1 VLEVR
6 GLSFELCLYERR
18 KDNNMAFM
26 HFDESIEMIQ
36 NLEINNYKT
45 KKLYLVDTLGYVLAE
60 DVVADHNSPE
70 FPTSAMD
77 GYAIIHEDMTLGTL
91 KVGSINPA
99 GSALKEEVIGGTCIK
114 TFTGSLMPHGAD
126 TLIPIE
132 NVEVDGDE
140 IIIKEEVPQ
149 GFSVREVGENYAKG
163 QMLIPKGTKI
173 DFPQIGVMA
182 SLNIANVL
190 VYEKPTVAIISTGSE
205 LLELGEEQTNDSQIR
220 SSNNYILEAIVN
232 KYDGIPMQLGC
243 IKDDKAS
250 ITTAISDALEKS
262 DIVVT
267 TGGVSVGD
275 FDFVK
280 DVIYEL
286 DCDVVFK
293 GVRVK
298 PGQHIM
304 VARKDD
310 KFIIGLPGFAYS
322 STVTAL
328 LYLVPLIEKLQQ
340 GKSCLRKVKAKLA
353 EPFVK
358 RAKKAEFTACNINLM
373 QGEYYVDF
381 KDKKVGS
388 SAILTNMLG
397 EVALLATSEDDRSK
411 DIGDEVTVLLVG

>member
-1 VLEVR
+1 
-6 GLSFELCLYERR
+6 
-18 KDNNMAFM
+18 MI
-26 HFDESIEMIQ
+26 HFDQSIDMIN

-45 KKLYLVDTLGYVLAE
+45 KTIPLMQAQGYVLAE
-60 DVVADHNSPE
+60 DIIADHNSPE

-77 GYAIIHEDMTLGTL
+77 GYAIIHDDIAMG
-91 KVGSINPA
+91 KVKIASINPA
-99 GSALKEEVIGGTCIK
+99 GSALKDEVIGGTCIK

-132 NVEVDGDE
+132 NVEVDGSY
-140 IIIKEEVPQ
+140 IVIKDEVPQ
-149 GFSVREVGENYAKG
+149 GFSIRAVGENYAKG
-163 QMLIPKGTKI
+163 QKLISKGTKI

-182 SLNIANVL
+182 SLNISNVT
-190 VYEKPTVAIISTGSE
+190 VYEKPIVAVISTGSE
-205 LLELGEEQTNDSQIR
+205 LLALGEEQTNNAQIR

-232 KYDGIPMQLGC
+232 KYDGISLQKGC
-243 IKDDKAS
+243 IKDDKES
-250 ITTAISDALEKS
+250 ITKEISLALEEA

-280 DVIYEL
+280 DVIREL
-286 DCDVVFK
+286 GCDVIFK
-293 GVRVK
+293 GVRIK

-304 VARKDD
+304 VARKGD

-328 LYLVPLIEKLQQ
+328 LYLVPLIEKFQCGTSTLHQV
-340 GKSCLRKVKAKLA
+340 RAKLKA
-353 EPFVK
+353 PFVK
-358 RAKKAEFTACNINLM
+358 RAKKAEFTACNISLI

-381 KDKKVGS
+381 KDKKIGT

-397 EVALLATSEDDRSK
+397 NVALLVTSEDDTSK
-411 DIGDEVTVLLVG
+411 EVGDEVTVLLFG

>member
-1 VLEVR
+1 
-6 GLSFELCLYERR
+6 
-18 KDNNMAFM
+18 MI
-26 HFDESIEMIQ
+26 HFDESIQMIKDLNIDQ
-36 NLEINNYKT
+36 YKT
-45 KKLYLVDTLGYVLAE
+45 KSLYIVDALGYVLAE
-60 DVVADHNSPE
+60 DIVADHHSPA

-77 GYAIIHEDMTLGTL
+77 GYAIIHEDMTLGNL
-91 KVGSINPA
+91 KIGSINPA

-132 NVEVDGDE
+132 NVEVKGDE

-149 GFSVREVGENYAKG
+149 GFAVREVGENYTKG
-163 QMLIPKGTKI
+163 QKLITKGTKI
-173 DFPQIGVMA
+173 DFPHIGVMA
-182 SLNIANVL
+182 SLNVSNVL

-205 LLELGEEQTNDSQIR
+205 LLQLGEKQTNDAQIR

-232 KYDGIPMQLGC
+232 KYDGIPLQLGC
-243 IKDDKAS
+243 IKDDKES
-250 ITTAISDALEKS
+250 ITHAVSDALAKS

-280 DVIYEL
+280 DVIHEL
-286 DCDVVFK
+286 GCEVIFQ

-298 PGQHIM
+298 PGQHVM
-304 VARKDD
+304 VARKED

-328 LYLVPLIEKLQQ
+328 LYLVPLIEKLQK
-340 GKSCLRKVKAKLA
+340 GKSSLRQVKAKLK

-358 RAKKAEFTACNINLM
+358 RAKKAEFTACNATLLH
-373 QGEYYVDF
+373 GEYYIDF

-397 EVALLATSEDDRSK
+397 DVALLVTSEEDASK
-411 DIGDEVTVLLVG
+411 AVGDEVNVLLLN

>member
-1 VLEVR
+1 
-6 GLSFELCLYERR
+6 
-18 KDNNMAFM
+18 MFM

-45 KKLYLVDTLGYVLAE
+45 KKLYLVDALGYVLAE
-60 DVVADHNSPE
+60 DVIADHNSPE

-132 NVEVDGDE
+132 NVEVNGNE
-140 IIIKEEVPQ
+140 ITIKEEVPQ

-220 SSNNYILEAIVN
+220 SSNNYILEAIVT

-243 IKDDKAS
+243 IKDDKAT

-286 DCDVVFK
+286 GCDVVFK

-328 LYLVPLIEKLQQ
+328 LYLVPVIEKLQQ
-340 GKSCLRKVKAKLA
+340 GKCSLLKVKAKLT

-358 RAKKAEFTACNINLM
+358 RAKKAEFTACNINLL

-397 EVALLATSEDDRSK
+397 NVALLATSEDDTSK
-411 DIGDEVTVLLVG
+411 AIGDEVTVLLLN

>member
-1 VLEVR
+1 VR
-6 GLSFELCLYERR
+6 GLSFELCSDERR
-18 KDNNMAFM
+18 KDNNMAFI

-45 KKLYLVDTLGYVLAE
+45 KKLYLVDALGYVLAE
-60 DVVADHNSPE
+60 DIVADHNSPE

-286 DCDVVFK
+286 GCDVVFK

-340 GKSCLRKVKAKLA
+340 GKSSLRKVKAKLA

-397 EVALLATSEDDRSK
+397 ECSAACYIRR
-411 DIGDEVTVLLVG
+411 

>member
-1 VLEVR
+1 ML
-6 GLSFELCLYERR
+6 
-18 KDNNMAFM
+18 
-26 HFDESIEMIQ
+26 HFDESIEMIK
-36 NLEINNYKT
+36 NLEIDNYKT
-45 KKLYLVDTLGYVLAE
+45 KKLYLVDALGYVLAE
-60 DVVADHNSPE
+60 DIVADHNSPE

-77 GYAIIHEDMTLGTL
+77 GYAIIHEDMALGTL

-132 NVEVDGDE
+132 NVEVQGDE
-140 IIIKEEVPQ
+140 IVIKQEVPQ
-149 GFSVREVGENYAKG
+149 GFSVREPGENYAKG
-163 QMLIPKGTKI
+163 QLLIPKGTKI

-205 LLELGEEQTNDSQIR
+205 LLELGVEQTNDAQIR
-220 SSNNYILEAIVN
+220 SSNNYILEAIVK
-232 KYDGIPMQLGC
+232 KYDGVSLQLGC
-243 IKDDKAS
+243 IKDDKET
-250 ITTAISDALEKS
+250 ITREITGALEKS

-280 DVIYEL
+280 DVIREIG
-286 DCDVVFK
+286 CDVVFK

-340 GKSCLRKVKAKLA
+340 GKSSLHQVKAKLK

-358 RAKKAEFTACNINLM
+358 RAKKAEFTACNASLL

-381 KDKKVGS
+381 KGKKVGS
-388 SAILTNMLG
+388 SAILTNMLDD
-397 EVALLATSEDDRSK
+397 VALLVTSEDDKSK
-411 DIGDEVTVLLVG
+411 EIGDEVTVLLFG

>member
-1 VLEVR
+1 
-6 GLSFELCLYERR
+6 
-18 KDNNMAFM
+18 MI
-26 HFDESIEMIQ
+26 HFDESIQIIQ
-36 NLEINNYKT
+36 DLEINSYKT
-45 KKLYLVDTLGYVLAE
+45 KKLYLVDALGYVLAE

-77 GYAIIHEDMTLGTL
+77 GYAIIHEDMALGTL

-132 NVEVDGDE
+132 NVEADGDE

-149 GFSVREVGENYAKG
+149 GFSIREVGENYAKG
-163 QMLIPKGTKI
+163 QLLVAKGTKI

-190 VYEKPTVAIISTGSE
+190 VYEKPTVAILSTGSE
-205 LLELGEEQTNDSQIR
+205 LLELGEEQTNDAQIR

-243 IKDDKAS
+243 IKDDKAT
-250 ITTAISDALEKS
+250 ITKEISAALAKS

-286 DCDVVFK
+286 GCDVIFK

-328 LYLVPLIEKLQQ
+328 LYLIPLIEKLQQ
-340 GKSCLRKVKAKLA
+340 GKSALHQVKAKLK
-353 EPFVK
+353 EPFIK
-358 RAKKAEFTACNINLM
+358 RAKKAEFTACNVSLI

-397 EVALLATSEDDRSK
+397 DVALLITSENDNSK
-411 DIGDEVTVLLVG
+411 EVGDEVSVLLFG

>member
-1 VLEVR
+1 ML
-6 GLSFELCLYERR
+6 
-18 KDNNMAFM
+18 
-26 HFDESIEMIQ
+26 HFDESIQIIQ
-36 NLEINNYKT
+36 DLEINSYKT
-45 KKLYLVDTLGYVLAE
+45 KKLYLVDALGYVLAE
-60 DVVADHNSPE
+60 DIIADHNSPE

-91 KVGSINPA
+91 KIGGINPA
-99 GSALKEEVIGGTCIK
+99 GSVLAEEVIGGMCIK

-132 NVEVDGDE
+132 NVTVEGDE
-140 IIIKEEVPQ
+140 IVINEEVPQ

-163 QMLIPKGTKI
+163 QLLIAKGTKI

-190 VYEKPTVAIISTGSE
+190 VYEKPTVAILSTGSE
-205 LLELGEEQTNDSQIR
+205 LLELGEEQTSDAQIR

-232 KYDGIPMQLGC
+232 KYDGISMQLGC
-243 IKDDKAS
+243 IKDDKAT
-250 ITTAISDALEKS
+250 ITKEISAALEKS

-286 DCDVVFK
+286 GCEVLFK

-340 GKSCLRKVKAKLA
+340 GKCSLRKVIAKLK
-353 EPFVK
+353 EPFIK
-358 RAKKAEFTACNINLM
+358 RAKKAEFTACNVSLI
-373 QGEYYVDF
+373 QGEYYADF
-381 KDKKVGS
+381 KGKKVGS

-397 EVALLATSEDDRSK
+397 DVALLVTSENDSSK
-411 DIGDEVTVLLVG
+411 EIGDEVTVLMFG

>member
-1 VLEVR
+1 
-6 GLSFELCLYERR
+6 
-18 KDNNMAFM
+18 MAFM
-26 HFDESIEMIQ
+26 HFDESLQMIE
-36 NLEINNYKT
+36 NLRINNYKT
-45 KKLYLVDTLGYVLAE
+45 NKLYLVDALGYVLAE
-60 DVVADHNSPE
+60 DIVADHNSPE

-149 GFSVREVGENYAKG
+149 GFAVREVGENYEKG

-182 SLNIANVL
+182 SLNIENVL
-190 VYEKPTVAIISTGSE
+190 VYEKPTVAILSTGSE

-232 KYDGIPMQLGC
+232 KYDGVPMQLGC
-243 IKDDKAS
+243 IKDDKET
-250 ITTAISDALEKS
+250 ITKEISAALEKS

-280 DVIYEL
+280 DVIYEIG
-286 DCDVVFK
+286 CDVVFK

-310 KFIIGLPGFAYS
+310 KFIVGLPGFAYS

-340 GKSCLRKVKAKLA
+340 GKSSLRKVKAKLK
-353 EPFVK
+353 EPFIK
-358 RAKKAEFTACNINLM
+358 RAKKAEFTACNVNLM

-397 EVALLATSEDDRSK
+397 DVALLVTSEDDTSK
-411 DIGDEVTVLLVG
+411 AVGDEVTVLLLG

>member
-1 VLEVR
+1 
-6 GLSFELCLYERR
+6 
-18 KDNNMAFM
+18 MI
-26 HFDESIEMIQ
+26 HFDESIQIIKD
-36 NLEINNYKT
+36 LEINNYKT
-45 KKLYLVDTLGYVLAE
+45 KKLYLVDALGYVLAE
-60 DVVADHNSPE
+60 DIIADHNSPE

-77 GYAIIHEDMTLGTL
+77 GYAIIHEDMTLGRL

-132 NVEVDGDE
+132 NVTVEGEE
-140 IIIKEEVPQ
+140 IVINEEVAQ

-163 QMLIPKGTKI
+163 QLLIPKGTKI

-182 SLNIANVL
+182 SLNIANVW
-190 VYEKPTVAIISTGSE
+190 VYEKPTVAILSTGSE
-205 LLELGEEQTNDSQIR
+205 LLELGEEQTNDAQIR
-220 SSNNYILEAIVN
+220 SSNNYILEAIVT
-232 KYDGIPMQLGC
+232 KYDGIPLQLGC
-243 IKDDKAS
+243 IKDDKKT
-250 ITTAISDALEKS
+250 ITKEISDALNKS

-286 DCDVVFK
+286 GCDVVFK

-322 STVTAL
+322 ATVTAL

-340 GKSCLRKVKAKLA
+340 GKCALRTVKAKLK

-358 RAKKAEFTACNINLM
+358 RAKKAEFTACNASLH

-381 KDKKVGS
+381 KGKKVGS

-397 EVALLATSEDDRSK
+397 EVALLVTSEEDTSK
-411 DIGDEVTVLLVG
+411 EVGDEVRVLLFG

>member
-1 VLEVR
+1 
-6 GLSFELCLYERR
+6 
-18 KDNNMAFM
+18 MI
-26 HFDESIEMIQ
+26 HFDESVEILK
-36 NLEINNYKT
+36 NLEISNYKT
-45 KKLYLVDTLGYVLAE
+45 KELYLVNALGYVLAE
-60 DVVADHNSPE
+60 DVIADHNSPE

-91 KVGSINPA
+91 KIGGINPA
-99 GSALKEEVIGGTCIK
+99 GCALADEVLGGMCIK

-132 NVEVDGDE
+132 NVRVEGDE
-140 IIIKEEVPQ
+140 IVITEDVAQ

-163 QMLIPKGTKI
+163 QLLISKGTKI
-173 DFPQIGVMA
+173 NFPQIGVMA

-205 LLELGEEQTNDSQIR
+205 LLELGEAQTNDSQIR

-232 KYDGIPMQLGC
+232 KYDGIPLQLGC
-243 IKDDKAS
+243 IKDDKAT
-250 ITTAISDALEKS
+250 ITKEIAIALEKS

-280 DVIYEL
+280 DVIVEL
-286 DCDVVFK
+286 GCEVVFK

-304 VARKDD
+304 LARKDD

-340 GKSCLRKVKAKLA
+340 GRCSLHKVKAKLSEA
-353 EPFVK
+353 FVK
-358 RAKKAEFTACNINLM
+358 RAKKAEFTACNVSLL

-381 KDKKVGS
+381 KGKKVGS

-397 EVALLATSEDDRSK
+397 PVALLVTSEDDISK
-411 DIGDEVTVLLVG
+411 EVGDEVSVLLFD

>member
-1 VLEVR
+1 
-6 GLSFELCLYERR
+6 
-18 KDNNMAFM
+18 MAFM
-26 HFDESIEMIQ
+26 HFDESLQMTQ
-36 NLEINNYKT
+36 DLRINNYKT
-45 KKLYLVDTLGYVLAE
+45 NKLYLVDALGYVLAE
-60 DVVADHNSPE
+60 DIVADHNSPE

-149 GFSVREVGENYAKG
+149 GFAVREVGENYEKG

-182 SLNIANVL
+182 SLNIENVL
-190 VYEKPTVAIISTGSE
+190 VYEKPTVAILSTGSE

-232 KYDGIPMQLGC
+232 KYDGVPMQLGC
-243 IKDDKAS
+243 IKDDKET
-250 ITTAISDALEKS
+250 ITKEISAALEKS

-280 DVIYEL
+280 DVIYEIG
-286 DCDVVFK
+286 CDVVFK

-310 KFIIGLPGFAYS
+310 KFIVGLPGFAYS

-340 GKSCLRKVKAKLA
+340 GKSSLRKVKAKLK
-353 EPFVK
+353 EPFIK
-358 RAKKAEFTACNINLM
+358 RTKKAEFTACNVNLM

-397 EVALLATSEDDRSK
+397 DVALLVTSEDDTSK
-411 DIGDEVTVLLVG
+411 AVGDEVTVLLLG

>member
-1 VLEVR
+1 
-6 GLSFELCLYERR
+6 
-18 KDNNMAFM
+18 M
-26 HFDESIEMIQ
+26 HFDESIEMIE

-45 KKLYLVDTLGYVLAE
+45 KKLYLVDALGYVLAE
-60 DVVADHNSPE
+60 DIVADHNSPE

-77 GYAIIHEDMTLGTL
+77 GYAIIHEDMALGTL
-91 KVGSINPA
+91 RVGSINPA
-99 GSALKEEVIGGTCIK
+99 GSALKDEVIGGTCIK
-114 TFTGSLMPHGAD
+114 TFTGSLMPKGAD

-163 QMLIPKGTKI
+163 QQLIGIGTKI

-190 VYEKPTVAIISTGSE
+190 VYEKPTVAILSTGSE
-205 LLELGEEQTNDSQIR
+205 LLELGQEQTNDSQIR

-243 IKDDKAS
+243 IKDDKAT
-250 ITTAISDALEKS
+250 ITKEISAALEKS

-286 DCDVVFK
+286 GCDVVFK

-328 LYLVPLIEKLQQ
+328 LYVVPLIEKLQQ
-340 GKSCLRKVKAKLA
+340 GKSSLCKVKAKLA
-353 EPFVK
+353 EPFMK
-358 RAKKAEFTACNINLM
+358 RAKKAEFTACNVNLI

-397 EVALLATSEDDRSK
+397 DVALLATSEDDTSK
-411 DIGDEVTVLLVG
+411 NVGDEVEILLFS

>member
-1 VLEVR
+1 
-6 GLSFELCLYERR
+6 
-18 KDNNMAFM
+18 MM
-26 HFDESIEMIQ
+26 HFDESIQMIE

-45 KKLYLVDTLGYVLAE
+45 KKLYLVDALGYVLAE
-60 DVVADHNSPE
+60 DIVADHNSPE

-77 GYAIIHEDMTLGTL
+77 GYAIIHEDMALGTL

-132 NVEVDGDE
+132 NVEVSGDE
-140 IIIKEEVPQ
+140 IIIKQEVPQ
-149 GFSVREVGENYAKG
+149 GFSVREPGENYAKG
-163 QMLIPKGTKI
+163 QLLIPKGTKI

-205 LLELGEEQTNDSQIR
+205 LLELGVEQTNDAQIR
-220 SSNNYILEAIVN
+220 SSNNYILEAIVK
-232 KYDGIPMQLGC
+232 KYDGIPLQLGC
-243 IKDDKAS
+243 IKDDKAT
-250 ITTAISDALEKS
+250 ITREISEALEKS

-286 DCDVVFK
+286 GCDVVFK

-340 GKSCLRKVKAKLA
+340 GKSSLHMVKAKLK
-353 EPFVK
+353 EPFIK
-358 RAKKAEFTACNINLM
+358 RAKKAEFTACNVSLL

-388 SAILTNMLG
+388 SAILTNMLAN
-397 EVALLATSEDDRSK
+397 VALLVTSEDDTSK
-411 DIGDEVTVLLVG
+411 EIGDEVSILLFG

>member
-1 VLEVR
+1 MLR
-6 GLSFELCLYERR
+6 
-18 KDNNMAFM
+18 
-26 HFDESIEMIQ
+26 FDESIQMIE

-45 KKLYLVDTLGYVLAE
+45 KKLYLVDALGYVLAE
-60 DVVADHNSPE
+60 DIVADHNSPE

-77 GYAIIHEDMTLGTL
+77 GYAIIHEDMALGSL

-132 NVEVDGDE
+132 NVEVQGDE
-140 IIIKEEVPQ
+140 IAIKQEVPQ
-149 GFSVREVGENYAKG
+149 GFSVREPGENYAKG
-163 QMLIPKGTKI
+163 QLLIPKGTKI

-205 LLELGEEQTNDSQIR
+205 LLELGVEQTNDAQIR
-220 SSNNYILEAIVN
+220 SSNNYILEAIVK
-232 KYDGIPMQLGC
+232 KYDGVPFQLGC
-243 IKDDKAS
+243 IKDDKET
-250 ITTAISDALEKS
+250 ITREITQALEKS

-280 DVIYEL
+280 DVIREIG
-286 DCDVVFK
+286 CDVVFK

-340 GKSCLRKVKAKLA
+340 GKCSLHTVKAKLK

-358 RAKKAEFTACNINLM
+358 RAKKAEFTACNVTLI

-397 EVALLATSEDDRSK
+397 NVALLVTSEDDTSK
-411 DIGDEVTVLLVG
+411 EIGDEVSVLLFG